1 MKNLYLLEIAMDD
14 SSTDE
19 TNIKR
24 TTPAYSAHRNILQIE
39 IMLILKNLLDHP
51 KQIAQKSTR
60 SYILWILKKT
70 ISIDGNLAKIVRNSA
85 DGSDIHLA
93 NIMNKGYPTENI
105 RKIQKLHPQY
115 QYLQKTTGKVKKF

>member
-1 MKNLYLLEIAMDD
+1 
-14 SSTDE
+14 
-19 TNIKR
+19 
-24 TTPAYSAHRNILQIE
+24 
-39 IMLILKNLLDHP
+39 MLIPKNLLDHP

-70 ISIDGNLAKIVRNSA
+70 ISIDRNLAKIVINSA
-85 DGSDIHLA
+85 DGSDIHPA

-115 QYLQKTTGKVKKF
+115 QCLQKTTGKS